1 MSLNYVDPYQQQWN
15 VGTEFAPVKSVLL
28 DVSYVGS
35 RGVNLARFRRINQ
48 PEPGQPIP
56 FPQFQPTV
64 QTIDNSAESSYRAL
78 QFKAEKRSAGGLNL
92 LSSYT
97 WSRCLD
103 NGSFFGSGSSGGT
116 TAQDPNNF
124 TAEEGQCQYNTDH
137 RFVTNVVY
145 RLPFGANRKML
156 NSGPLSKVL
165 GDWDVSG
172 ILTLQSGHP
181 FTVSRGIPQSGTVPS
196 GGSDRPDMVADPFVA
211 GPVAANP
218 GCVAPSEVQTAL
230 NWFNPCAFMAA
241 PGRFGTAPRGNLIG
255 PRLDNLDFSLLRE
268 IPFSVAR
275 RLRVEL
281 QVFNVFNAAHYNLPV
296 ANFDSKNFSKI
307 LQANAGS
314 PRQVQIGVK
323 YIF

>member
-1 MSLNYVDPYQQQWN
+1 LPNL
-15 VGTEFAPVKSVLL
+15 LL

-48 PEPGQPIP
+48 PEPGQPTP
-56 FPQFQPTV
+56 LPQFQPTL
-64 QTIDNSAESSYRAL
+64 QTIDNSASSHYNAL
-78 QFKAEKRSAGGLNL
+78 QMKLETRSLNGLNL

-97 WSRCLD
+97 WSRCID
-103 NGSFFGSGSSGGT
+103 NGSFFGSNVSGGT
-116 TAQDPNNF
+116 TPQDPQNLD
-124 TAEEGQCQYNTDH
+124 AEEGLCQYNTNH

-145 RLPFGANRKML
+145 RLPFGRDRRML
-156 NSGPLSKVL
+156 TTGALSQVF
-165 GDWDVSG
+165 GDWNVSG

-196 GGSDRPDMVADPFVA
+196 GGSDRPDMVGDPNAA
-211 GPVAANP
+211 GPVAGNP
-218 GCVAPSEVQTAL
+218 GCAAPSEIHTAQ
-230 NWFNPCAFMAA
+230 NWFNPCAFAAA
-241 PGRFGTAPRGNLIG
+241 PGRFGTAPRGNMIG
-255 PRLDNLDFSLLRE
+255 PRFDNLDVSLLRDL
-268 IPFSVAR
+268 PFGGQAR
-275 RLRVEL
+275 RLRVEI
-281 QVFNVFNAAHYNLPV
+281 QIFNILDIAHYNLPV